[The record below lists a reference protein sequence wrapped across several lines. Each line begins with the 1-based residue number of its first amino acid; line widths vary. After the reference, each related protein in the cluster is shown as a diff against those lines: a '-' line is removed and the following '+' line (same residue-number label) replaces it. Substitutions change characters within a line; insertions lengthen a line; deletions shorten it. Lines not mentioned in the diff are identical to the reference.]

1 MPQGIFSRRMSPHQK
16 RLRSLWE
23 VGFPKGRCSG
33 TSLVTQTVL
42 RSFARK
48 EWEVVNSKWPGC
60 DELLSLPVMDCGMQ
74 LDGTAKSFG
83 SISTKGCSDLAA
95 PHLARRAGL
104 EAEVLA
110 RLAAYDGPKVSDE
123 ERAEGLLFDSG

>member
-1 MPQGIFSRRMSPHQK
+1 MEQRNRLDVSRQK
-16 RLRSLWE
+16 
-23 VGFPKGRCSG
+23 VVA
-33 TSLVTQTVL
+33 TSQ
-42 RSFARK
+42 
-48 EWEVVNSKWPGC
+48 P
-60 DELLSLPVMDCGMQ
+60 
-74 LDGTAKSFG
+74 
-83 SISTKGCSDLAA
+83 

>member
-1 MPQGIFSRRMSPHQK
+1 MEQRNRLKVSRQK
-16 RLRSLWE
+16 
-23 VGFPKGRCSG
+23 VVA
-33 TSLVTQTVL
+33 TSQ
-42 RSFARK
+42 
-48 EWEVVNSKWPGC
+48 P
-60 DELLSLPVMDCGMQ
+60 
-74 LDGTAKSFG
+74 
-83 SISTKGCSDLAA
+83 